1 MGSIGPVNFRAEA
14 GTDRRLAARAAAIAS
29 LGAAAIHIAVLPGH
43 WREWLPSGV
52 FFASVAVFQ
61 LVWAILAWTR
71 PPSVLLAAG
80 IFANLGLAGL
90 WVVARTAGQPFGP
103 HAGETEAVQAAGI
116 CALLLECYV
125 VMGALWAWFRS
136 EERTAPVSGFSS
148 AAVLLGANALVV
160 TAVTV
165 GVVSGVRGHDHSGH
179 MPIEADRAAGWN
191 VTDAPSSPSLGHDLD
206 QHHHD

>member
-61 LVWAILAWTR
+61 VVWAILAWTR
-71 PPSVLLAAG
+71 PPSALLAAG
-80 IFANLGLAGL
+80 IFANLGFAGL
-90 WVVARTAGQPFGP
+90 WIVARTAGQPLGP
-103 HAGETEAVQAAGI
+103 NAGETEAVQAAGI

-125 VMGALWAWFRS
+125 VMGALWAWFRN
-136 EERTAPVSGFSS
+136 EDRAEPVSGFSS
-148 AAVLLGANALVV
+148 AAVLLGANALVA

-165 GVVSGVRGHDHSGH
+165 GVVSGVRGHDHSH
-179 MPIEADRAAGWN
+179 QAPIEADRAAAWN
-191 VTDAPSSPSLGHDLD
+191 VTDATSQPALSHDID
-206 QHHHD
+206 HHHHD